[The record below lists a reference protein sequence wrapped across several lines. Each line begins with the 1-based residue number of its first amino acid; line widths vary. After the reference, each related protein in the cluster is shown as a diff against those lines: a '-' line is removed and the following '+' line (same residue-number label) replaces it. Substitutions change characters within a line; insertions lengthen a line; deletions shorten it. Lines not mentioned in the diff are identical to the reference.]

1 MSMTVWS
8 AGDDC
13 GVAGRNVDFL
23 EASNNM
29 FWQTARDLALHLLID
44 TEWGKRNVAI
54 QGELFGPGVIKN
66 SLAVN
71 DVRFLA
77 FALYVDGVEIPRI
90 QWPNWLLE
98 IATPVYD
105 LDLPRNADEAVA
117 QVDGLK
123 SLVNPAKLAEGVVW
137 RDRVR
142 TKVILN
148 NGSTARA
155 SMKVISPAYLMKAD
169 R

>member
-8 AGDDC
+8 ASDDC

-23 EASNNM
+23 EAGNNM
-29 FWQTARDLALHLLID
+29 FWQTAKTLVLHLLIEL
-44 TEWGKRNVAI
+44 EWGQCHVAI
-54 QGELFGPGVIKN
+54 QGELFGPGIVKN
-66 SLAVN
+66 SLAV
-71 DVRFLA
+71 DEVKFMA
-77 FALYVDGVEIPRI
+77 FTLYVDGVEIPRI
-90 QWPNWLLE
+90 QWPSWLLE

-105 LDLPRNADEAVA
+105 LDLPRSADEAVA

-123 SLVNPAKLAEGVVW
+123 SLINPAKRAEGVVW

-142 TKVILN
+142 TTVTLDD
-148 NGSTARA
+148 GRTARA
-155 SMKVISPAYLMKAD
+155 SIKVISPAYLMKAD

>member
-1 MSMTVWS
+1 
-8 AGDDC
+8 
-13 GVAGRNVDFL
+13 
-23 EASNNM
+23 
-29 FWQTARDLALHLLID
+29 LALHLLID

-66 SLAVN
+66 SLAIN

-77 FALYVDGVEIPRI
+77 FTLYVDGVESPRI
-90 QWPNWLLE
+90 QWPSWLLE

-105 LDLPRNADEAVA
+105 LDLPRSADEAVA

-123 SLVNPAKLAEGVVW
+123 SLINPAKRAEGVVW
-137 RDRVR
+137 RNR
-142 TKVILN
+142 TRSSVTLDD
-148 NGSTARA
+148 GRTARA
-155 SMKVISPAYLMKAD
+155 SIKVISPAYLMKAD